1 MRKLFRKD
9 TSLSYSHAAR
19 EDYEFFV
26 ESRSNDIDKLINST
40 SNLFYDLETGQ
51 PALYV
56 SNSAG
61 VKIVLHTLPEEL
73 LSMLEN
79 MLMVKDYSAKKR
91 ETLVEVT
98 SKGNLNSSFI
108 LFNDKAAVLEK
119 FFDIDANIKC
129 LVSDR
134 VNLPIYFGHYTV
146 LERFA
151 EHSDFKYEIISMEGE
166 K

>member
-1 MRKLFRKD
+1 MRKLFKKD

-26 ESRSNDIDKLINST
+26 ESRKNDIEKLINSA

-56 SNSAG
+56 SNSADM
-61 VKIVLHTLPEEL
+61 KIVLHTVPNEIF
-73 LSMLEN
+73 SMLES
-79 MLMVKDYSAKKR
+79 MLTVKDYYAKKR

-98 SKGNLNSSFI
+98 SKSNLNSSFV
-108 LFNDKAAVLEK
+108 LFNDKASVLEK
-119 FFDIDANIKC
+119 FFDIDTNIKC

-151 EHSDFKYEIISMEGE
+151 EHSDFKYEILSIEGN